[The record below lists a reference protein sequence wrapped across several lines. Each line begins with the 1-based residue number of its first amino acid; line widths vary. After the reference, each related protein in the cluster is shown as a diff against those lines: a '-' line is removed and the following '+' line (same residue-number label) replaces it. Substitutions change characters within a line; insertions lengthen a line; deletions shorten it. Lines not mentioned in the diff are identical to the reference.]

1 MIGTDY
7 SDFKMNKFKENL
19 KNVNDLKNF
28 SIYADVKIQLHKAFN
43 F

>member
-7 SDFKMNKFKENL
+7 SDFKMNKLKENL

-28 SIYADVKIQLHKAFN
+28 SIYADVKNIN
-43 F
+43 S